1 MPIFKTK
8 EFCSLHHRP
17 QKYYDGICIWNIHF
31 RVQNNNQQA
40 LPAQTTK
47 DDIREK
53 SIPRSNVLVQKGSN
67 TLCMLVIQKI
77 HEETFCQLKTIDS
90 NGRRIPLML
99 RLTSTYYAFGCKK
112 YICKKYHLRNLY
124 GCTAGTW
131 VASKKE
137 FFMDFLMLLEGD
149 VIRCGLNSFNY
160 YNK

>member
-1 MPIFKTK
+1 MSLFKTK

-40 LPAQTTK
+40 LPAQATK
-47 DDIREK
+47 GDIREK

-112 YICKKYHLRNLY
+112 YICEKISPQKFIQVHCRNMGGIQKKIFY
-124 GCTAGTW
+124 G
-131 VASKKE
+131 
-137 FFMDFLMLLEGD
+137 FFNA
-149 VIRCGLNSFNY
+149 VRR
-160 YNK
+160 